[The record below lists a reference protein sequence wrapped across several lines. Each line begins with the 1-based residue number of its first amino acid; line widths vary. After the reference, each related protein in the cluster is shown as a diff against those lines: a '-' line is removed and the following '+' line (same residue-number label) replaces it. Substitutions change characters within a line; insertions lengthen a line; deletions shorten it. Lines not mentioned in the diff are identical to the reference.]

1 MVDRLSGDRTNVFP
15 FAGQAAAIVKV
26 INILNLV
33 AKKEPGK
40 KKFCMSASDLGLFA
54 LMPSARKS
62 ILGRGRSFSSLKNW

>member
-54 LMPSARKS
+54 LMIGHLYRTGQSHGMHS
-62 ILGRGRSFSSLKNW
+62 